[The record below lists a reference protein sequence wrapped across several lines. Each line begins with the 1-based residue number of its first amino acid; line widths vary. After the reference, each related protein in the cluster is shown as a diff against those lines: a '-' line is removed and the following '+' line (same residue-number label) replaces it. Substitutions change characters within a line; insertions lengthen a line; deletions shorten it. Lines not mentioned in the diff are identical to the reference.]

1 MQSRT
6 DGLEKGARL
15 KDEVIKNH
23 QTDSDGGSSG
33 RSGLL
38 ARIRNRTE
46 SEQGAPSPVGDP
58 TRSAAGLG
66 QEPYVA
72 MGSGVIVVQT
82 KCHSGW
88 NC

>member
-1 MQSRT
+1 MKSEDNT
-6 DGLEKGARL
+6 
-15 KDEVIKNH
+15 NH
-23 QTDSDGGSSG
+23 GTERGHGSSG

-38 ARIRNRTE
+38 ARVRNRTE
-46 SEQGAPSPVGDP
+46 REQDASFSAEDL

-66 QEPYVA
+66 QVPYVA
-72 MGSGVIVVQT
+72 LGSGVIVVQR